1 MPTTR
6 HWTSKDLD
14 ALIPQEGTRYEI
26 IAGDLYVSHQP
37 SWHHQ
42 YVCGMLH
49 HLLQA
54 WSLTTGLGA
63 AVPAPG
69 LIFAE
74 DDDVAPDVVWISHPR
89 FQGALDRAG
98 HLRVAP
104 ELVIEVLSPGRANA
118 RRDREVKRGL
128 YGRRGVQEYWIV
140 DPRAQTVDVYRPMD
154 GVLAHVTR
162 LTRQDTLTSPLL
174 PGFTCAV
181 GTLFAGRH
189 EDDQEEGLP

>member
-1 MPTTR
+1 MRP
-6 HWTSKDLD
+6 DP
-14 ALIPQEGTRYEI
+14 IPQEGTRYEI

-42 YVCGMLH
+42 YACGMLN

-118 RRDREVKRGL
+118 RC
-128 YGRRGVQEYWIV
+128 RR
-140 DPRAQTVDVYRPMD
+140 RAEARRRRRSFSSSAGPDGTPLMVLSTRP
-154 GVLAHVTR
+154 APAETP
-162 LTRQDTLTSPLL
+162 SPL
-174 PGFTCAV
+174 
-181 GTLFAGRH
+181 
-189 EDDQEEGLP
+189 